1 MSLLAI
7 DFGGTRTRAAWYDTA
22 LQQIKRDE
30 IPSHVENGQE
40 KTLGR
45 IIDLARS
52 VIPSGAKPAA
62 IGVAAPGPLD
72 PRKGIISHAETLPG
86 WKDVPLAD
94 TLCRAFDGT
103 PTWIENDA
111 NLAALAEYRLGAG
124 QGADPTL
131 YLTISTGIGGGAIIG
146 GRLFTGGNG
155 LAIEPGH
162 MRFALPDGK
171 VYRLEELASGT
182 ALGFW
187 GRRRLTDSDQPSIL
201 REASVVNGKTVGEA
215 AKQGDPLALDVVQQA
230 GAWLGIGIA
239 NLLHLFNPQ
248 AVVLGGSVTYL
259 GDLLLTPVKQ
269 TLQENLLDPAFYH
282 EGLIRYA
289 ALGEDVCLV
298 GAALYA
304 AQRLGQVLS
313 YEG

>member
-7 DFGGTRTRAAWYDTA
+7 DFGGTRTRAAWYDAA

-30 IPSHVENGQE
+30 IPSHVEDGQE

-52 VIPSGAKPAA
+52 VVPSGAKPTA

-86 WKDVPLAD
+86 WRDVPLAD
-94 TLCRAFDGT
+94 TLCQAFDRT

-111 NLAALAEYRLGAG
+111 NLAALAEYHLGAG
-124 QGADPTL
+124 KGADPTL

-146 GRLFTGGNG
+146 GRLFTGGSG

-162 MRFALPDGK
+162 MRFTLPDGK

-187 GRRRLTDSDQPSIL
+187 GRHRLANSDQPSVL
-201 REASVVNGKTVGEA
+201 RQAISVNGKIVGEA
-215 AKQGDPLALDVVQQA
+215 AKQGDPLALDIVQQA
-230 GAWLGIGIA
+230 GIWLGIGIA

-248 AVVLGGSVTYL
+248 AIVLGGSVTHL
-259 GDLLLTPVKQ
+259 GDLLLTPLKQ

-282 EGLIRYA
+282 DGLIRYA
-289 ALGEDVCLV
+289 ALGEDVCLM

-304 AQRLGQVLS
+304 VQCLGQVPS
-313 YEG
+313 HER